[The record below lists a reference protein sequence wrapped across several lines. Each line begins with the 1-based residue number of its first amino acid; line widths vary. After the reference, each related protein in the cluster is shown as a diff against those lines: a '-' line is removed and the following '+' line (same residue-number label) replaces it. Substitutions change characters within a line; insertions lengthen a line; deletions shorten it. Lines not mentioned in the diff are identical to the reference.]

1 MNNSGFNNETE
12 MLAAQFRPLIDANR
26 VNTYPRKHHFNW
38 LQAVLTVI
46 AILMVGALWMN

>member
-12 MLAAQFRPLIDANR
+12 MLAARFRPLIDANR

-38 LQAVLTVI
+38 LLIGLTLL
-46 AILMVGALWMN
+46 AILMVALLWTN